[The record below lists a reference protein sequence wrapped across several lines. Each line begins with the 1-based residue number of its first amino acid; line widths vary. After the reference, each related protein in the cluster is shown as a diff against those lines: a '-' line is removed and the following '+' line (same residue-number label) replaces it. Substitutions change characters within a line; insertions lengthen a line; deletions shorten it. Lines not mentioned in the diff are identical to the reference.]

1 MHNTSRIENV
11 VEASI
16 SSVWRHLDLA
26 SFIGKNIYITGG
38 TGFFG
43 FWLLAAL
50 SRINSKTV
58 ETKVTILSRDPS
70 AFLATNPQWCNL
82 PWLSFIAGNVRDF
95 TFPTG
100 TYDYIIHAATDTSSA
115 AHANPATLFDDIVLG
130 TKRIYE
136 FARAAG
142 VKRVLLISSG
152 AVYGPQPADLTH
164 IPDNANF
171 ACSTGIASSA
181 YGEGKRVMELLGSI
195 NYQQYGI
202 ESVVARCFAFVG
214 PGLPLD
220 GHFAIGNFIRD
231 ALYADAI
238 TVKGDGTAVRSYLYG
253 ADLAI
258 WLLQILTQG
267 KNGEA
272 YNVGSDESIS
282 IGELA
287 VLVRDLLAPEK
298 SVKIEGLSTN
308 DNLVRNQYV
317 PNIQMARDILGLE
330 VWTGLD
336 ESVCQT
342 AHFHECFNG
351 VSIMQ

>member
-1 MHNTSRIENV
+1 MHNTSRIEKV

-26 SFIGKNIYITGG
+26 PFIGKNIFITGG

-50 SRINSKTV
+50 ARINIITV
-58 ETKVTILSRDPS
+58 ETTVTILSRDPS
-70 AFLATNPQWCNL
+70 AFLSKNPQWCDL
-82 PWLSFIAGNVRDF
+82 PWLNFIAGNVRDF

-100 TYDYIIHAATDTSSA
+100 SYDYIIHAATDTSNA
-115 AHANPATLFDDIVLG
+115 AHSNPARLFDDIVLG

-136 FARAAG
+136 FARAAE

-152 AVYGPQPADLTH
+152 AVYGPQPEDLTH
-164 IPDNANF
+164 IPDNASF
-171 ACSTGIASSA
+171 ACNTGIASSA

-195 NYQQYGI
+195 NNQQYGI

-231 ALYADAI
+231 ALFADAI

-258 WLLQILTQG
+258 WLLQILAKG
-267 KNGEA
+267 ENGES

-287 VLVRDLLAPEK
+287 VLVRDLLAPAK
-298 SVKIEGLSTN
+298 DVLIERQPYKVDQDRS
-308 DNLVRNQYV
+308 RYV
-317 PNIQMARDILGLE
+317 PAIEMANKSLNLSSWTSLEESIRMSAYFIGLE
-330 VWTGLD
+330 TK
-336 ESVCQT
+336 
-342 AHFHECFNG
+342 
-351 VSIMQ
+351 